1 MKQVSR
7 TEQASA
13 EEHARLVEL
22 IVRAMDRTFSTRG
35 HEHGLEALAGMLR
48 SLDQKTLH
56 GLAYRLELDVEPPA
70 EEEDGR
76 GRSARS

>member
-1 MKQVSR
+1 MKQVPK
-7 TEQASA
+7 TEQAAA

-22 IVRAMDRTFSTRG
+22 IVRAMDQTFSTGG
-35 HEHGLEALAGMLR
+35 HERGLEALAGMLR
-48 SLDQKTLH
+48 GLDQKTLH

-76 GRSARS
+76 GGRGRG

>member
-1 MKQVSR
+1 MKQVPR
-7 TEQASA
+7 TEQAAA

-22 IVRAMDRTFSTRG
+22 IVRAMDQTFSTGG
-35 HEHGLEALAGMLR
+35 HERGLEALAGMLR
-48 SLDQKTLH
+48 GLDQKTLH

-76 GRSARS
+76 GRPGRS